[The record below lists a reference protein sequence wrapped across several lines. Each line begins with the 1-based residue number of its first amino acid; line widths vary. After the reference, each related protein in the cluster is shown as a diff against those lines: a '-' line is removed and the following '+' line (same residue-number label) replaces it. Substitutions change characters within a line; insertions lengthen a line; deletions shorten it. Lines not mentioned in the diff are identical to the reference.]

1 MTKSEKAVALF
12 AKGYNCSQSVL
23 TSFGQEF
30 GLSEDDCLKISCA
43 FGGGM
48 GRRQLTCGAVTGA
61 LIVGGHSPLLA
72 TAAGVGAGLCAG
84 VVTGF
89 LSGMILGL
97 RAEGEQWLGGYA
109 SLTRRYLRLA
119 HVAFVALSI
128 INILY
133 GKELGTIDLPDHFK
147 NIGSALMIFGAA
159 GVPLACISAAFLKP
173 LMQPR

>member
-1 MTKSEKAVALF
+1 MITGEINILF
-12 AKGYNCSQSVL
+12 GWGWMCV
-23 TSFGQEF
+23 
-30 GLSEDDCLKISCA
+30 
-43 FGGGM
+43 
-48 GRRQLTCGAVTGA
+48 
-61 LIVGGHSPLLA
+61 
-72 TAAGVGAGLCAG
+72 
-84 VVTGF
+84 GF

-133 GKELGTIDLPDHFK
+133 GKELGTIDLPNHFK

-159 GVPLACISAAFLKP
+159 GVPLACISAAFLRKTRYLLP
-173 LMQPR
+173 VPAAAVLMGVIILLIGLV

>member
-1 MTKSEKAVALF
+1 MIAGEINILF
-12 AKGYNCSQSVL
+12 GWAWMCV
-23 TSFGQEF
+23 
-30 GLSEDDCLKISCA
+30 
-43 FGGGM
+43 
-48 GRRQLTCGAVTGA
+48 
-61 LIVGGHSPLLA
+61 
-72 TAAGVGAGLCAG
+72 
-84 VVTGF
+84 GF

-133 GKELGTIDLPDHFK
+133 GKELGTIDLSNHIK

-159 GVPLACISAAFLKP
+159 GVPLACISAAFLRKTRYLLP
-173 LMQPR
+173 VPAAAVLIGVIILLIGLE

>member
-1 MTKSEKAVALF
+1 MIAGEINILF
-12 AKGYNCSQSVL
+12 GWAWMCV
-23 TSFGQEF
+23 
-30 GLSEDDCLKISCA
+30 
-43 FGGGM
+43 
-48 GRRQLTCGAVTGA
+48 
-61 LIVGGHSPLLA
+61 
-72 TAAGVGAGLCAG
+72 
-84 VVTGF
+84 GF

-133 GKELGTIDLPDHFK
+133 GKELGTIDLPNHFK

-159 GVPLACISAAFLKP
+159 GVPLACISAAFLRKTRYLLP
-173 LMQPR
+173 VPAAAVLIGVIILLIGLG